1 MSARERIDPREV
13 IDDLTMMLTTPLLAG
28 LDATSRLDLVE
39 MEESDLWMSLSGG
52 EQATL
57 LIAAAL
63 EDVRLRLPQLDDRL
77 AVLAAEALT
86 ALADEAQR

>member
-39 MEESDLWMSLSGG
+39 MQESDRWMSLSGG

>member
-39 MEESDLWMSLSGG
+39 MQESDLWMSLSGG

-63 EDVRLRLPQLDDRL
+63 ESVRILLPKLDDRL

>member
-63 EDVRLRLPQLDDRL
+63 EDVRLRLPQLDDD
-77 AVLAAEALT
+77 LAAMVAEVCAT
-86 ALADEAQR
+86 IHDEAIR

>member
-39 MEESDLWMSLSGG
+39 MQESDRWMSLSGG

-63 EDVRLRLPQLDDRL
+63 EDVRLRLPQLDDD
-77 AVLAAEALT
+77 LAAMVAEVCAT
-86 ALADEAQR
+86 IHDEAIR

>member
-63 EDVRLRLPQLDDRL
+63 ESVRLRLPQLDDD
-77 AVLAAEALT
+77 LAAMVAEVCAT
-86 ALADEAQR
+86 IHDEAIR